1 MIFLVNKWVE
11 RIKFLGRG
19 EFGDV
24 MVAKISKSV
33 LSTPVSDK
41 RNSTT
46 STGPTDEKE
55 IPVLVKSL
63 SQTKDDNSLAEI
75 KREIDIFSKLSHE
88 NITKMHG
95 LCREAEPHYM
105 ILEYTDWV
113 NTLSG
118 RFLSS
123 VHGLNSRET

>member
-1 MIFLVNKWVE
+1 MLI
-11 RIKFLGRG
+11 IIGRG

-24 MVAKISKSV
+24 MVAKIARSA

-46 STGPTDEKE
+46 SSTGPMDEKE
-55 IPVLVKSL
+55 LPVLIKTL
-63 SQTKDDNSLAEI
+63 LQTKDEYSLAEI
-75 KREIDIFSKLSHE
+75 KREIDLFSKLSHE

-113 NTLSG
+113 NCYYKNIYNYRCLYI
-118 RFLSS
+118 FII
-123 VHGLNSRET
+123 